1 MKELATFSN
10 TFFASLVVKMAV
22 VPIHGLNFL
31 GNMPD
36 QTTMVPNRKYDAK
49 PAGNRYFNIPSA
61 TKAPPLLNNA
71 IQPSTLR
78 KVLGKSNPNSIII
91 PRPQPVPSTDGMYPK
106 EGIFRHQRK
115 GLAYQCIPGKTIDGP
130 IMPLSDS
137 SFAWM
142 NNKLGQPK

>member
-1 MKELATFSN
+1 
-10 TFFASLVVKMAV
+10 MAV